1 MKRVYKYPVE
11 IADVQTILLP
21 IGAQILSVQEQNG
34 NAYLWAI
41 VNPDTDSEPR
51 RFRLYETGHN
61 IETENLLKFVGTFQL
76 LGGRLVFHLFEEVL
90 R

>member
-21 IGAQILSVQEQNG
+21 IGAQILSVQVQGG
-34 NAYLWAI
+34 NPYIWAC
-41 VNPDTDSEPR
+41 VNPSAESEPR
-51 RFRLYETGHN
+51 RFRLFETGHN
-61 IETENLLKFVGTFQL
+61 IESENCLKFIGTFQL
-76 LGGRLVFHLFEEVL
+76 LGGRLVYHLFEEVV